1 MDKIEVI
8 LIDDH
13 HIVRD
18 GIKIL
23 LMNIKDIEV
32 VGEASNGDELFELL
46 KTKDPDVLIL
56 DIMMPGLSGIEI
68 TKIIKDEYPGVKVI
82 ILSANTDNDSVFD
95 SLKAGA
101 HGYLP
106 KNAKREELLEAV
118 YMVAAGNEFLSNS
131 ISHTVL
137 RNFITRARTGNKQE
151 KEKEATLTKREL
163 EIVELFT
170 EGLSYKEIAD
180 RLFISVRTVES
191 HKNNIMEKLELKS
204 IVDLVKYAIKHKII
218 EL

>member
-1 MDKIEVI
+1 MNKIEVI
-8 LIDDH
+8 IIDDH
-13 HIVRD
+13 QIVRD

-46 KTKDPDVLIL
+46 KTKEPDVLVL
-56 DIMMPGLSGIEI
+56 DIMMPGMSGIEI
-68 TKIIKDEYPGVKVI
+68 TSIVKNKYPEVKVI
-82 ILSANTDNDSVFD
+82 ILSANTEDDSVFD

-101 HGYLP
+101 HAYLP
-106 KNAKREELLEAV
+106 KNAKREELVEAV
-118 YMVAAGNEFLSNS
+118 YMVAAGNEFLSDS

-137 RNFITRARTGNKQE
+137 RNFISRARTGNKHA
-151 KEKEATLTKREL
+151 KEKEATLTKREI
-163 EIVELFT
+163 EIVELFS

-204 IVDLVKYAIKHKII
+204 IVDLVKYAIKNKII

>member
-56 DIMMPGLSGIEI
+56 DIMMPGMSGIEI
-68 TKIIKDEYPGVKVI
+68 TEKIKNDYPGIKVI
-82 ILSANTDNDSVFD
+82 ILSANTDDESVFD

-106 KNAKREELLEAV
+106 KNARREELLEAV
-118 YMVAAGNEFLSNS
+118 YMVAAGNEFLSDS

-137 RNFITRARTGNKQE
+137 RSFITRARTGNRQE
-151 KEKEATLTKREL
+151 KDKEATLTKREL
-163 EIVELFT
+163 EIVELFA

>member
-1 MDKIEVI
+1 MEKIKVI

-13 HIVRD
+13 HIVRE

-46 KTKDPDVLIL
+46 KTNEPDVLIL

-68 TKIIKDEYPGVKVI
+68 ARIVKDEYPEIKII

-118 YMVAAGNEFLSNS
+118 YMVASGNEFLSDS
-131 ISHTVL
+131 ISQTVL
-137 RNFITRARTGNKQE
+137 RNFISRARTGDKQG
-151 KEKEATLTKREL
+151 KEEAELTKREL
-163 EIVELFT
+163 EIVELFA
-170 EGLSYKEIAD
+170 EGLSYKEIAE
-180 RLFISVRTVES
+180 RLFISARTVES
-191 HKNNIMEKLELKS
+191 HKNNIMEKLELRS

-218 EL
+218 QL

>member
-1 MDKIEVI
+1 MDKIKVI

-13 HIVRD
+13 HIVRE

-23 LMNIKDIEV
+23 LMNLKDIEV

-46 KTKDPDVLIL
+46 KTKEPHILIL

-68 TKIIKDEYPGVKVI
+68 TRIVKDEYPEIKII

-118 YMVAAGNEFLSNS
+118 YMVASGNEFLSDS
-131 ISHTVL
+131 ISQTVL
-137 RNFITRARTGNKQE
+137 RNYISRARTGDKNG
-151 KEKEATLTKREL
+151 KEEAGLTKREL
-163 EIVELFT
+163 EIVELFA
-170 EGLSYKEIAD
+170 EGLSYKEIAE
-180 RLFISVRTVES
+180 RLFISARTVES
-191 HKNNIMEKLELKS
+191 HKNNIMEKLELRS

-218 EL
+218 QL

>member
-1 MDKIEVI
+1 MEKIKVI

-13 HIVRD
+13 HIVRE

-46 KTKDPDVLIL
+46 KTNEPDVLIL

-68 TKIIKDEYPGVKVI
+68 ARIVKDEYPEIKII

-118 YMVAAGNEFLSNS
+118 YMVASGNEFLSDS
-131 ISHTVL
+131 ISQTVL
-137 RNFITRARTGNKQE
+137 RNFISRARTGDKQG
-151 KEKEATLTKREL
+151 KEEAELTKREL
-163 EIVELFT
+163 EIVELFA
-170 EGLSYKEIAD
+170 EGLSYKEIAE
-180 RLFISVRTVES
+180 RL
-191 HKNNIMEKLELKS
+191 
-204 IVDLVKYAIKHKII
+204 
-218 EL
+218 

>member
-1 MDKIEVI
+1 MEKINVI

-32 VGEASNGDELFELL
+32 IGEASNGDELFELL
-46 KTKDPDVLIL
+46 KTADPDVLIL
-56 DIMMPGLSGIEI
+56 DIVMPGMSGIEI
-68 TKIIKDEYPGVKVI
+68 TAKVKREYPDVKVI
-82 ILSANTDNDSVFD
+82 ILSANTEDDSVFD

-106 KNAKREELLEAV
+106 KNAKREELLDAV
-118 YMVAAGNEFLSNS
+118 YMVAAGNEYLSDS

-137 RNFITRARTGNKQE
+137 RNFISRARTGNQQE
-151 KEKEATLTKREL
+151 KEKEATLTKREI
-163 EIVELFT
+163 EIVELFSD
-170 EGLSYKEIAD
+170 GLSYKEIAD

-204 IVDLVKYAIKHKII
+204 IVDLVKYAIKNKII